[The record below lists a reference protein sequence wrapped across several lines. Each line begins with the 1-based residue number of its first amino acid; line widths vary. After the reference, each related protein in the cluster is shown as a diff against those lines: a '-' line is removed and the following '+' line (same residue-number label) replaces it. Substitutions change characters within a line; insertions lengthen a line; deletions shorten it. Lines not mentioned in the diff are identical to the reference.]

1 MSATDRPTRPNVVV
15 IVADDLG
22 LGDVGC
28 YHPASKVPTPN
39 IDRLA
44 AEGVR
49 FTDAHAPAAVC
60 TPSRYGLLTG
70 RYAWR
75 THLQRGVLSGY
86 APALIEPGRAT
97 LATLL
102 RGQGYRTACVGKWH
116 LGMGFAAKPGE
127 AVDFA
132 RVPYHDRSFESKVD
146 YGAAIVGGPTDVG
159 FDHFFGTPGCPTC
172 HAPYAFVVD
181 DRVPDPPTDYDDA
194 PVYTS
199 RPGAMSPG
207 WRHRDVDLRFAERAV
222 AWIEAQARAERPFFL
237 YLAASAPHE
246 PCVDELVPGFARG
259 RSDAGP
265 RGDLAWLYD
274 WLVGEVV
281 AALERSGRAEDTLLV
296 VTSDHGALPGDRVL
310 VDGQVVLGDDGEEV
324 YRRYGHDPSGGWR
337 GSKAHV
343 WEGGHRVPFVLR
355 WPERLPGG
363 GVSERLVM
371 HGDLMATLA
380 DLIGAD
386 LAPAAAE
393 DSFSFADLLGA
404 DATGPRRDA
413 LAMHSE
419 AGVFA
424 VREGPWK
431 LILESRGSGGWP
443 PPAGG
448 GPVPGAPGQLYSLGD
463 DPGETTNLFDDR
475 PDLVA
480 HLSELLAGWRRAG
493 RSAPPR
499 ARTDRGGG

>member
-1 MSATDRPTRPNVVV
+1 MDAAGGPARPNVIV
-15 IVADDLG
+15 ILADDLG
-22 LGDVGC
+22 IGDVGC

-75 THLQRGVLSGY
+75 TGLRRGVLSGY
-86 APALIEPGRAT
+86 APPLIETERDT
-97 LATLL
+97 LPAML
-102 RGQGYRTACVGKWH
+102 RRQGYRTACIGKWH
-116 LGMGFAAKPGE
+116 LGMGFTAKPGE

-132 RVPYHDRSFESKVD
+132 RVPYHDRTFEAKVD
-146 YGAAIVGGPTDVG
+146 YDAPIVGGPCDVG
-159 FDHFFGTPGCPTC
+159 FDHFFGTAGCPTC

-181 DRVPDPPTDYDDA
+181 DRFPDPPTDYDDA

-207 WRHRDVDLRFAERAV
+207 WQHRDVDPIFAERAV
-222 AWIEAQARAERPFFL
+222 AWIEGQAHDERPFFL

-246 PCVDELVPGFARG
+246 PCVEELVPEFARG

-281 AALERSGRAEDTLLV
+281 GALERTGQASRTLLV
-296 VTSDHGALPGDRVL
+296 VTSDHGALPGDRVQE
-310 VDGQVVLGDDGEEV
+310 GGEVVLGDDGEEV
-324 YRRYGHDPSGGWR
+324 YRTYGHDPSGGWR
-337 GSKAHV
+337 GSKAHI

-355 WPERLPGG
+355 WPDGLPGG
-363 GVSERLVM
+363 GVSDRLVM

-380 DLIGAD
+380 DLTGAVLEPD
-386 LAPAAAE
+386 AAE
-393 DSFSFADLLGA
+393 DSFSFADLLGG
-404 DATGPRRDA
+404 DATGPGRDA
-413 LAMHSE
+413 LVMHSE

-431 LILESRGSGGWP
+431 LIVGTRGSGGWP

-448 GPVPGAPGQLYSLGD
+448 GPEAGAPGQLYHLGD
-463 DPGETTNLFDDR
+463 DPGETTNLFDAR
-475 PDLVA
+475 PDLVDR
-480 HLSELLAGWRRAG
+480 LGGLLEGWRRAG

-499 ARTDRGGG
+499 PPTDRG